1 MCFIC
6 IKATDDEF
14 CFSKLERRRRHTHTH
29 AWTNGQTLTATSHVI
44 ERARE
49 SETVRSMVSGSMKE
63 TEQRQHRYRE

>member
-6 IKATDDEF
+6 IKATDVDF
-14 CFSKLERRRRHTHTH
+14 CFSILERRHTRRD
-29 AWTNGQTLTATSHVI
+29 GQTLTATSHVI